1 MNDGPTVG
9 DIRAGLAAAAS
20 VMDEAPW
27 SLAFRAWVLGE
38 FDPLPGLAAVAA
50 DGFRVPTE
58 RSPRQVAA
66 LAFAAAS
73 QCLPDALAPVLAE
86 GLHWLADRRWH
97 RPLREVTLEVDG
109 VSMLGV
115 ALGARAAGCAI
126 PATLS
131 AAAVTSAGLPML
143 SAFNRSLM
151 VAAAHVMGAPGRPD
165 PSAMLPE
172 ARVALADLK
181 LMPVDEESGP
191 PAWRNCLR
199 LAPGDGGAARA
210 ALTLR
215 AFDALCERNLP
226 ARLGRL
232 EADDVLRV
240 LKGVVRSFREWTW
253 EERSPTPK
261 SADPV
266 RWHIENEY
274 HVQNML
280 WAVLAPLFPDLEKE
294 GYTTPVGHK
303 NPRMDLSIPSLKL
316 VVEVKFM
323 RPGKSFANTLEELAA
338 DNSLYDADPRWEV
351 LIPFVWDDGRRT
363 EQHATL
369 VEGLLS
375 MPMVHGAVVM
385 PRPGKMERGEA
396 TASPARRRPKR
407 TDTKLSA
414 PEAKPARK
422 RP

>member
-1 MNDGPTVG
+1 VSDGPTVG
-9 DIRAGLAAAAS
+9 DIRAGLDAAS
-20 VMDEAPW
+20 AVVDDAPW
-27 SLAFRAWVLGE
+27 LLAYRAWVLGE
-38 FDPLPGLAAVAA
+38 PDPLPALAAVAA
-50 DGFRVPTE
+50 NGFRVPTE
-58 RSPRQVAA
+58 RSPRHIAA
-66 LAFAAAS
+66 LGFAAAS
-73 QCLPDALAPVLAE
+73 RCLPDTLVPVLAE
-86 GLHWLADRRWH
+86 GLQWLAERRWH
-97 RPLREVTLEVDG
+97 RPLREATLEVDG

-115 ALGARAAGCAI
+115 ALGARAAGGAI
-126 PATLS
+126 PASLS
-131 AAAVTSAGLPML
+131 AAAVTSVGLPTL

-151 VAAAHVMGAPGRPD
+151 VAAAHVMGAAGRPD
-165 PSAMLPE
+165 LSAMLPE

-181 LMPVDEESGP
+181 LIPVEEESGP

-240 LKGVVRSFREWTW
+240 LNGVVRSFREWTW
-253 EERSPTPK
+253 EEHSPTPK

-323 RPGKSFANTLEELAA
+323 RPGKNFADTLEELAA
-338 DNSLYDADPRWEV
+338 DNSLYDTDPRWEV

-369 VEGLLS
+369 VEGLLR

-385 PRPGKMERGEA
+385 PRPGKMERGTAA
-396 TASPARRRPKR
+396 TPACRSRV
-407 TDTKLSA
+407 
-414 PEAKPARK
+414 KPASSPKPAPRT
-422 RP
+422 RANR